1 MLLNTH
7 EEDSFFFNYILKPPV
22 LVLKHKL
29 IFASLQMFKL
39 PPVLF
44 LSIRE
49 VTKFDLWSVIKE
61 KGNLVFLTLIQT
73 LYNELII
80 QTDKWLQI
88 QIKHGNHF
96 KA

>member
-49 VTKFDLWSVIKE
+49 VTKFDL
-61 KGNLVFLTLIQT
+61 
-73 LYNELII
+73 
-80 QTDKWLQI
+80 
-88 QIKHGNHF
+88 
-96 KA
+96 